1 MLTFL
6 REKERIFDIPGG
18 GRTHNLQLRRLT
30 RYPLRYRDNYA
41 QMSFQLNYSLNTKKT
56 LNDTE
61 TVYIFK
67 KYKKDFIDYSN
78 NKVLKV
84 CIYLPKLLL
93 GHQAKQM

>member
-1 MLTFL
+1 MV
-6 REKERIFDIPGG
+6 KKRIFGIPGG
-18 GRTHNLQLRRLT
+18 GRTHSLQLRRLT

-41 QMSFQLNYSLNTKKT
+41 QISFQLNYSLNTKKP
-56 LNDTE
+56 LKVIV
-61 TVYIFK
+61 TVYIYK